1 MGNGEAAP
9 SGMTKTRAASVWRC
23 AGYACNRTWI
33 CLLFFSSVLFR
44 GIAPEQ
50 RWETSE
56 MVYLV
61 SVITLAAALLCAGA
75 VHQRVTALLDAR
87 GGFLVGPMLCAAG
100 IAPIAL
106 PSLGAALPGQ
116 LTVAVAGVGTGL
128 GSALVLLDL
137 GRAYRATDTRTC
149 ALETLIAT
157 AIAAA
162 ATMAVFLTPGAFYT
176 PIVFALP
183 FAAEACIKTASSITL
198 AQAEERQTE
207 PMGESIPGKLVAKFI
222 TAALILGVATG
233 FMRDTYSVH
242 SADAFDLGYAT
253 LFAIGAVV
261 AVALFTL
268 VITLGKRF
276 SIKLLYKP
284 VILVCVL
291 GFVVA
296 PSLGMGTSLPY
307 LLVTIG
313 YTVFEIVVWVTLCDA
328 ANRFQY
334 TFVQVF
340 GIGRGATLAIGVIA
354 GSLLSRALSGSF
366 AMSHSFLVLASG
378 LAIGAIVFSYL
389 YVFTE
394 NDLNLY
400 DSELYGESPQTLL
413 ENNMAATSDGSARI
427 GAATASGVEMGMS
440 PGGYIRTGAVTS
452 GVAGDAKVA
461 KGDTTAGRVSGGAG
475 AAGPA
480 GVATRSGNANGN
492 LRASVPDDLQRCRS
506 CNAESCTQQ
515 RERGRVD
522 GAAPAA
528 AAPTKR
534 KKPLL
539 ERCRII
545 GSYYGLSKR
554 EVDVFHLLSLG
565 RTAARIQE
573 ELLISAGTV
582 NTHTY
587 HIYTKLDVHSQQ
599 QLIDL
604 MQAADLDAMSAE
616 LAKREK

>member
-75 VHQRVTALLDAR
+75 VHQRVTALPDAR

-198 AQAEERQTE
+198 AQAEERQPE

-261 AVALFTL
+261 AVALFTP

-296 PSLGMGTSLPY
+296 PSLGVGTSLPY

-340 GIGRGATLAIGVIA
+340 GIGRGATLAIG
-354 GSLLSRALSGSF
+354 
-366 AMSHSFLVLASG
+366 
-378 LAIGAIVFSYL
+378 AIVFSYL

-394 NDLNLY
+394 NDLDLY

-413 ENNMAATSDGSARI
+413 KANVAA
-427 GAATASGVEMGMS
+427 GAS
-440 PGGYIRTGAVTS
+440 R
-452 GVAGDAKVA
+452 
-461 KGDTTAGRVSGGAG
+461 GAG
-475 AAGPA
+475 AEAATTSSAGASATVGERTSA
-480 GVATRSGNANGN
+480 GVAAAKSEASGADTARLTSGAAENSGADGGSRANRS
-492 LRASVPDDLQRCRS
+492 DDPQRCRS
-506 CNAESCTQQ
+506 CNAAGCPRQDAPGRMDDKESA
-515 RERGRVD
+515 
-522 GAAPAA
+522 GARPAA
-528 AAPTKR
+528 R

-545 GSYYGLSKR
+545 GAYYGLSKR

>member
-9 SGMTKTRAASVWRC
+9 SGITKTRAASVWRC

-137 GRAYRATDTRTC
+137 GRSYRATDTRTC

-162 ATMAVFLTPGAFYT
+162 ATMAVFLTPGAFCT

-183 FAAEACIKTASSITL
+183 FAAETCIKTASSITL
-198 AQAEERQTE
+198 AQAEERQPE

-222 TAALILGVATG
+222 AAALILGVATG

-394 NDLNLY
+394 NDLDLY

-413 ENNMAATSDGSARI
+413 KANVAA
-427 GAATASGVEMGMS
+427 GAS
-440 PGGYIRTGAVTS
+440 R
-452 GVAGDAKVA
+452 
-461 KGDTTAGRVSGGAG
+461 GAG
-475 AAGPA
+475 AEAATTSSAGASATVGERTSA
-480 GVATRSGNANGN
+480 GVAAAKSEASGADTARLTSGAAENSGADGGSHANRSDS
-492 LRASVPDDLQRCRS
+492 LRQCRS
-506 CNAESCTQQ
+506 CNAAGCPRQDAPGPMDDKESADA
-515 RERGRVD
+515 RP
-522 GAAPAA
+522 AP
-528 AAPTKR
+528 R

-545 GSYYGLSKR
+545 GAYYGLSKR

>member
-1 MGNGEAAP
+1 
-9 SGMTKTRAASVWRC
+9 
-23 AGYACNRTWI
+23 
-33 CLLFFSSVLFR
+33 
-44 GIAPEQ
+44 
-50 RWETSE
+50 

-61 SVITLAAALLCAGA
+61 SVITLAAALLCAGS

-87 GGFLVGPMLCAAG
+87 GGFLVGPVLCAVG

-106 PSLGAALPGQ
+106 PSLGAAFPGQ
-116 LTVAVAGVGTGL
+116 LTVTVAGMGTGL

-137 GRAYRATDTRTC
+137 GRSYRATGTRTC

-162 ATMAVFLTPGAFYT
+162 ATMAVFLAPGVLST

-183 FAAEACIKTASSITL
+183 FAAEICIRTASSITL
-198 AQAEERQTE
+198 AQAEERQPE
-207 PMGESIPGKLVAKFI
+207 PMGESIPGSLVAKFI
-222 TAALILGVATG
+222 VAALILGVATG

-253 LFAIGAVV
+253 LFAIGAVL
-261 AVALFTL
+261 AVALFIL

-313 YTVFEIVVWVTLCDA
+313 YTVFEIAVWVTLCDA

-354 GSLLSRALSGSF
+354 GSLLARALSGSF

-394 NDLNLY
+394 NDLDLY
-400 DSELYGESPQTLL
+400 DSELYGESPQALL
-413 ENNMAATSDGSARI
+413 KSGVVTAAAGGSTGIEAAATSGTETGMTVVERTCS
-427 GAATASGVEMGMS
+427 GAAA
-440 PGGYIRTGAVTS
+440 GGNAGGLGAAAAESATS
-452 GVAGDAKVA
+452 GT
-461 KGDTTAGRVSGGAG
+461 DTARLTSG
-475 AAGPA
+475 AAENSA
-480 GVATRSGNANGN
+480 ANGSLHAN
-492 LRASVPDDLQRCRS
+492 GSIDLQRCRS
-506 CNAESCTQQ
+506 CNAAGCPRQDAP
-515 RERGRVD
+515 RRVD
-522 GAAPAA
+522 EKGTAGARPAA
-528 AAPTKR
+528 R

-545 GSYYGLSKR
+545 GAYYGLSKR

-604 MQAADLDAMSAE
+604 MQAADLDAISAE
-616 LAKREK
+616 LARREK

>member
-9 SGMTKTRAASVWRC
+9 SGMTKTQAASVWRC

-44 GIAPEQ
+44 SIAPEQ
-50 RWETSE
+50 RWGTSE
-56 MVYLV
+56 MVYLA

-87 GGFLVGPMLCAAG
+87 GGFLVGPVLCAAG

-128 GSALVLLDL
+128 GSALILLDL
-137 GRAYRATDTRTC
+137 GRSYRATGTRTC

-162 ATMAVFLTPGAFYT
+162 ATMTVFLAPGALST

-183 FAAEACIKTASSITL
+183 FAAEACIRTASSITI
-198 AQAEERQTE
+198 AQAEQRQPE

-253 LFAIGAVV
+253 LFAIGAVL

-276 SIKLLYKP
+276 SVKLLYKP

-394 NDLNLY
+394 NDLDLY
-400 DSELYGESPQTLL
+400 DSELYGESPQALL
-413 ENNMAATSDGSARI
+413 TGDVAAGTI
-427 GAATASGVEMGMS
+427 ASGSTVAEETATGGTGMS
-440 PGGYIRTGAVTS
+440 AAVVERRS
-452 GVAGDAKVA
+452 
-461 KGDTTAGRVSGGAG
+461 AG
-475 AAGPA
+475 AAAAESAADDTDTARLTSG
-480 GVATRSGNANGN
+480 ATENSAADGSLHAN
-492 LRASVPDDLQRCRS
+492 RFDDPQRCRS
-506 CNAESCTQQ
+506 CNAAGCPRQDAPGRMDDKESA
-515 RERGRVD
+515 
-522 GAAPAA
+522 GARPAA
-528 AAPTKR
+528 R

-545 GSYYGLSKR
+545 GAYYGLSKR

-604 MQAADLDAMSAE
+604 MQAADLDAISAE

>member
-9 SGMTKTRAASVWRC
+9 SGMTKTQAASVWRC

-44 GIAPEQ
+44 SIAPEQ

-61 SVITLAAALLCAGA
+61 SVITLASALLCAGA

-198 AQAEERQTE
+198 AQAEERQPE

-261 AVALFTL
+261 AIALFTL

-400 DSELYGESPQTLL
+400 DSELYGESPQALL
-413 ENNMAATSDGSARI
+413 ENNMAATSDGSART
-427 GAATASGVEMGMS
+427 GAATA
-440 PGGYIRTGAVTS
+440 S

-480 GVATRSGNANGN
+480 GVATRSGDANGN

-522 GAAPAA
+522 GEAPAA